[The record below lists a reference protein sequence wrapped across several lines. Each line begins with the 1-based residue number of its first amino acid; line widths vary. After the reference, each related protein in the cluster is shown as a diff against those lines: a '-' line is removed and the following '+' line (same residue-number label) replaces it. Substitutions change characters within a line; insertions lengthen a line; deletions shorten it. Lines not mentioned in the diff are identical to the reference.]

1 MSNLSTSK
9 INENINNTQQKNI
22 NNIKYFLESYES
34 SNDLSK
40 ISFYFQKNKKIFS
53 EKSMI
58 PESYKNTK
66 VPFNRNNAFYEIIK
80 SYNKNENPNLFPQ
93 NPIIL
98 SEYCDLEKINKK
110 EILSKKVNLN
120 EFTNKIWSIEIN
132 YNSNNFY
139 YGLYSTEKIYNFL
152 NEVYSSMTNLQK
164 ENYIISIIDM
174 NLNVRYLPDLLYLKL
189 KKNFENDNKV
199 NSNLENII
207 LLDGKSKSKENEN
220 DEIFSIGN
228 DDDD

>member
-1 MSNLSTSK
+1 
-9 INENINNTQQKNI
+9 
-22 NNIKYFLESYES
+22 
-34 SNDLSK
+34 
-40 ISFYFQKNKKIFS
+40 
-53 EKSMI
+53 MI
-58 PESYKNTK
+58 HESYKNTK
-66 VPFNRNNAFYEIIK
+66 IPFNRNNAFYELIK
-80 SYNKNENPNLFPQ
+80 SYNKDENPNLFPQ

-174 NLNVRYLPDLLYLKL
+174 NLNVRYSPDLLYLTL
-189 KKNFENDNKV
+189 KSNYENEEKV
-199 NSNLENII
+199 NSNLENNF
-207 LLDGKSKSKENEN
+207 LLDGKSELNQNEN
-220 DEIFSIGN
+220 DELFSVENN
-228 DDDD
+228 DDE

>member
-9 INENINNTQQKNI
+9 INENIKSQKNL

-34 SNDLSK
+34 SNELSK
-40 ISFYFQKNKKIFS
+40 ISYLCKKNKKIFS
-53 EKSMI
+53 EKSLI

-66 VPFNRNNAFYEIIK
+66 IPFNRNNAFYEITK
-80 SYNKNENPNLFPQ
+80 SYNKDENPNLFPQ

-110 EILSKKVNLN
+110 QILSKKVNFS

-132 YNSNNFY
+132 NKSNIFY

-152 NEVYSSMTNLQK
+152 KEVYSTMTNLQK
-164 ENYIISIIDM
+164 ESYIISIIDM
-174 NLNVRYLPDLLYLKL
+174 NLNVRYSPDLLYLTL
-189 KKNFENDNKV
+189 KSNYENEEKV
-199 NSNLENII
+199 NSNLENNF
-207 LLDGKSKSKENEN
+207 LLNGKSDLNQNEN
-220 DEIFSIGN
+220 DEIFSVRN
-228 DDDD
+228 DDE

>member
-66 VPFNRNNAFYEIIK
+66 VHFNRNNAFYELIK

-207 LLDGKSKSKENEN
+207 LLDGKSKSNENEN